1 MAKSKKKAKRLPKGP
16 MKGKQRGSAV
26 QVKGYSYSRKGKK
39 ITVKG
44 YRRGKAGGKR
54 G

>member
-1 MAKSKKKAKRLPKGP
+1 MPLRKGK

-26 QVKGYSYSRKGKK
+26 GVKGYSYRKGSK
-39 ITVKG
+39 TVRVKG
-44 YRRGKAGGKR
+44 YRRGKPGGKR

>member
-1 MAKSKKKAKRLPKGP
+1 MSRLPRGK

-26 QVKGYSYSRKGKK
+26 SVKGYSYSRNGKRV
-39 ITVKG
+39 TVKG
-44 YRRGKAGGKR
+44 YRRGKAGGKK

>member
-1 MAKSKKKAKRLPKGP
+1 MAKRKLPKGK

-26 QVKGYSYSRKGKK
+26 RVE
-39 ITVKG
+39 G
-44 YRRGKAGGKR
+44 YRRKDGTKVAGYKRGKPGGKR

>member
-1 MAKSKKKAKRLPKGP
+1 MAKKRLPKGK
-16 MKGKQRGSAV
+16 MEGKQRGSAIK
-26 QVKGYSYSRKGKK
+26 VKGFSYKTKSGKRV
-39 ITVKG
+39 TVKA